1 MTPSTIFIIKIF
13 IPFLELKWNM
23 GDKLKLIQ
31 IELKKTGSLFA
42 MNGGVTKSLSLSLY
56 FSFFFY
62 NVFSIMG
69 KP

>member
-1 MTPSTIFIIKIF
+1 
-13 IPFLELKWNM
+13 M